1 MVLHRNESSSQKTLT
16 LTGMYTYVKEKYNLS
31 RELVTVFIQFYKNP
45 SVTLKPEFVSKGK
58 GTRTELHPPEVI
70 KFNWAPKRFYCL
82 EQMLRT
88 ISNLPNKFTFSLP
101 RIMSSTSWI
110 TTVSIS
116 CARLK
121 RYCWNVDM
129 SLLSLVVELH
139 RAYKSYWPALSIES
153 KIPITGTEHY
163 ARTTESGSKKN
174 LPTFKRQH

>member
-70 KFNWAPKRFYCL
+70 KFNWAPKRSYCL

-88 ISNLPNKFTFSLP
+88 ISNLPNKFNIFTPKNYVIYVLDYY
-101 RIMSSTSWI
+101 
-110 TTVSIS
+110 SINLM
-116 CARLK
+116 REIKKVLLK
-121 RYCWNVDM
+121 RRYVPVIIGGGVTKGIQIILTCIV
-129 SLLSLVVELH
+129 H
-139 RAYKSYWPALSIES
+139 
-153 KIPITGTEHY
+153 
-163 ARTTESGSKKN
+163 
-174 LPTFKRQH
+174 